1 MASSPKSAAGLL
13 GPALVFAFTNKAAG
27 EMRSRVDSLSPYSK
41 RVMIATFHSS
51 CARWLREFATELGFT
66 SDFTIYDDKDQL
78 AAIKAII
85 KEMNVKLDDD
95 ISAVDYKQAIGRV
108 KTMAMLP
115 SDPRLHNEYVDLMP
129 PVGIQVYQRY
139 QEVLASCNAMDFGDL
154 IMNTLLL
161 LRRNDKVKAVLQNR
175 YRYIMVDEYQD
186 TNRTQ
191 FELISRLA
199 SGHGNLFV
207 VGDDDQ

>member
-1 MASSPKSAAGLL
+1 MPGYRFIANWTRNELL
-13 GPALVFAFTNKAAG
+13 KRYPGISKADTV
-27 EMRSRVDSLSPYSK
+27 RRD
-41 RVMIATFHSS
+41 
-51 CARWLREFATELGFT
+51 
-66 SDFTIYDDKDQL
+66 
-78 AAIKAII
+78 
-85 KEMNVKLDDD
+85 
-95 ISAVDYKQAIGRV
+95 RV

-175 YRYIMVDEYQD
+175 YRYIMVDES
-186 TNRTQ
+186 
-191 FELISRLA
+191 ISTGISPTGVPLE
-199 SGHGNLFV
+199 GKYLN
-207 VGDDDQ
+207 